1 MDNKRDKNFMQKRR
15 IFLLCRHSNDLNLK
29 IYYKRYCAMLS
40 KVILTAKKL
49 HYNKIILGS
58 KNKMKSTWKIINEEK
73 GGKKSC
79 IDIQSLVIPC
89 NNESE

>member
-1 MDNKRDKNFMQKRR
+1 MDNKRYKNFMGKKKP
-15 IFLLCRHSNDLNLK
+15 FLLCRHSDDLNLK

-58 KNKMKSTWKIINEEK
+58 KNKMKSTWKIVNE
-73 GGKKSC
+73 KKKRKTKSG
-79 IDIQSLVIPC
+79 IDIQSLTLQRVGI
-89 NNESE
+89 